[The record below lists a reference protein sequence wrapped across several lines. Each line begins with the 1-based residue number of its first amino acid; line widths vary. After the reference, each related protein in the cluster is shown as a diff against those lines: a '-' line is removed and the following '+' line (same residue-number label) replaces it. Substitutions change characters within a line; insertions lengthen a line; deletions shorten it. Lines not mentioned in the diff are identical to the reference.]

1 MAYYLLTVQLPG
13 SRAYKE
19 VADAKHHIE
28 ASSLDEARL
37 DADVLIDNHYA
48 RIDKATM
55 RLFDGSGL
63 VATRQGEGEWIPE
76 A

>member
-1 MAYYLLTVQLPG
+1 MAYYLLTVQQPG

-28 ASSLDEARL
+28 AASLDEAKAHA
-37 DADVLIDNHYA
+37 DALIDNHYA

-63 VATRQGEGEWIPE
+63 VAIRLGEGEWD

>member
-1 MAYYLLTVQLPG
+1 MAYYLLTVQQPG
-13 SRAYKE
+13 SWSYKE

-28 ASSLDEARL
+28 AASLDEAKAHA
-37 DADVLIDNHYA
+37 DAVIDNHYA

-63 VATRQGEGEWIPE
+63 VATRLGEGEWD